1 MIISVPLL
9 IGIFAW
15 RLWNLQFATTPD
27 AFGLFGDYVGGVIGA
42 VTGLVSI
49 IFLYFTY
56 MKQIEI
62 FQEQQKQTKLQQFE
76 TNYFHLLDNFR
87 NLFLHLNNQKGRNQ
101 GYDYI
106 HSVRALI
113 EKQIDEVCNEENAL
127 TDINA
132 LETRKAIGDI
142 YQAAFMSESD
152 QLGHYFRSLYHILKY
167 IDERCPK
174 EENKKMYFDLVQAQM
189 NTDELYLTCIN
200 AISNYGRKKMHPLLN
215 QYSFLENLAI
225 DENESIQK
233 LVYFY
238 YPKTKRK
245 NITGIRKNVIVIAGT
260 EGSRKGILASM
271 LLAEHAPVRVTS
283 VMEMIIRAFHIKKKE
298 RLTDIIGNQHVI
310 KEMLSKTIDPDDD
323 YVISCNF
330 SQLMQDGT
338 NVRIPLNIY
347 DSLNPIAVIMLRP
360 NMDYMIQSI
369 LHDDRVTIDETFAE
383 LYLENEET
391 AASDYAALKNAP
403 FYIFNSHELEKV
415 VEKILQLVKK
425 NS

>member
-1 MIISVPLL
+1 MAIISV
-9 IGIFAW
+9 
-15 RLWNLQFATTPD
+15 R
-27 AFGLFGDYVGGVIGA
+27 Y
-42 VTGLVSI
+42 I
-49 IFLYFTY
+49 IF
-56 MKQIEI
+56 
-62 FQEQQKQTKLQQFE
+62 
-76 TNYFHLLDNFR
+76 
-87 NLFLHLNNQKGRNQ
+87 
-101 GYDYI
+101 
-106 HSVRALI
+106 
-113 EKQIDEVCNEENAL
+113 
-127 TDINA
+127 
-132 LETRKAIGDI
+132 
-142 YQAAFMSESD
+142 
-152 QLGHYFRSLYHILKY
+152 
-167 IDERCPK
+167 
-174 EENKKMYFDLVQAQM
+174 KKMYFDLVQAQM

-283 VMEMIIRAFHIKKKE
+283 VMGMIIRAFHIKKKE

>member
-142 YQAAFMSESD
+142 Y
-152 QLGHYFRSLYHILKY
+152 
-167 IDERCPK
+167 
-174 EENKKMYFDLVQAQM
+174 
-189 NTDELYLTCIN
+189 ELYLTCIN

-283 VMEMIIRAFHIKKKE
+283 VMGMIIRAFHIKKKE